1 MSVYQTVLASIVA
14 DIERGAD
21 TYQMPWHATA
31 TPFALPTNVTTGDA
45 YRGLNILVLWTA
57 IQKRNYGTSSWA
69 TYRQWDSIGAQV
81 RKGERGTPCVKWKEL
96 PDPAG
101 AGELR
106 RVPLGFTLFNADQVD
121 GFAPPDV
128 SRTPNSVEAHGA
140 ADTIIAASGVEIVH
154 AGQSAYYRPS
164 TDTVV
169 LPEQW
174 RFRATEAGSATTAYY
189 ATVLHELTHAT
200 GAKHRLDRDSIT
212 RYGADLSVRAAEEL
226 VAELGAAFCCARLG
240 LTNTPRPD
248 HACYVASW
256 LAHLKS
262 QPNALTKAASR
273 AQAAADWLL
282 NRLPAPAAHAASDS
296 HVLPAP

>member
-57 IQKRNYGTSSWA
+57 TQKRSFGTSSWA

-81 RKGERGTPCVKWKEL
+81 RKGERGTPCVKWKQL
-96 PDPAG
+96 PDRDHS
-101 AGELR
+101 GELR
-106 RVPLGFTLFNADQVD
+106 HMPLGFTVFNADQVE
-121 GFAPPDV
+121 GYTPPEV
-128 SRTPNSVEAHGA
+128 SSTPNSVEAHSV
-140 ADTIIAASGVEIVH
+140 ADAIIAASGIEIVH
-154 AGQSAYYRPS
+154 SGQSAFYRPS

-174 RFRATEAGSATTAYY
+174 RFHATAAGSATTGYY
-189 ATVLHELTHAT
+189 ATALHELTHAT
-200 GAKHRLDRDSIT
+200 GAKHRLDRDTLT
-212 RYGADLSVRAAEEL
+212 RYGADLAVRAAEEL

-240 LTNTPRPD
+240 LTNRPRTD
-248 HACYVASW
+248 HASYVASW
-256 LAHLKS
+256 LALLSS
-262 QPNALTKAASR
+262 QPNTLTKAASR
-273 AQAAADWLL
+273 AQAATDWLL
-282 NRLPAPAAHAASDS
+282 NRLPAPDAHAANGFEA
-296 HVLPAP
+296 APGI